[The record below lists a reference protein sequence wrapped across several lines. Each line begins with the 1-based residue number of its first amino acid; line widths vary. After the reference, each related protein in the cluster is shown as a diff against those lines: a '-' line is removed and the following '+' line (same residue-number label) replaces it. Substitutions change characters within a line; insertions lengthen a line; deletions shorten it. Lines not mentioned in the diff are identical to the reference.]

1 MSIVTTLIGVPD
13 ATMDPPHG
21 VVVCPDCGLIQSL
34 PPLQGRGKLACV
46 RCGHVLERTA
56 GRSINAAMAM
66 TLSALFLL
74 IPANFLPLLKVN
86 IFGVHHA
93 SVLASGIWS
102 VAAQGWPIVAVILAL
117 ELLILPF
124 LRFTTLAIVLLTLD
138 TDHHPHWLGKMF
150 RWSEQI
156 DQWAMLDV
164 FLIGFGIGFE
174 RVAPFLSIVIG
185 VGGWCVIG
193 LAFLTMLTRA
203 TLERREIWRR
213 IGPNYA
219 SIAPDIAHIGCPY
232 CGLPTPAHHEEKKCQ
247 CCGTRVRRYKTGATM
262 RTLAFTLAGFFCYPF
277 AYLYPM
283 ETNYQIGSLHP
294 YTIMTGV
301 VKLVDAHF
309 LIFAA
314 IIFVTSIVVPF
325 LKLFSLSWFFISIH
339 LHSQKR
345 LRLKTQVYR
354 LIKTIGRWSHVDVFT
369 VTVFLPLMH
378 LSGLLAVY
386 VGYALPAFL
395 AVVVL
400 TMIATEL
407 FDPRVLWAAYLQEN
421 DEQSPSLR

>member
-1 MSIVTTLIGVPD
+1 MSIDTALIGVPD
-13 ATMDPPHG
+13 AIMDPPKG
-21 VVVCPDCGLIQSL
+21 VVACPDCGLIQNLPSL
-34 PPLQGRGKLACV
+34 PSKGKLECA

-56 GRSINAAMAM
+56 GRSINAALAM

-74 IPANFLPLLKVN
+74 LPANFLPLLKVN
-86 IFGVHHA
+86 IFGVHHT

-102 VAAQGWPIVAVILAL
+102 VAAQGWPIVAIILAL

-124 LRFTTLAIVLLTLD
+124 LRFTMLAIVLLTLE
-138 TDHHPHWLGKMF
+138 TEHHPHWLGKMF

-164 FLIGFGIGFE
+164 FLIGFGIGYE
-174 RVAPFLSIVIG
+174 RVAPFLPISIG

-193 LAFLTMLTRA
+193 LAFLTMVTRA

-213 IGPNYA
+213 IGPTYTC
-219 SIAPDIAHIGCPY
+219 IAPEIPHIGCSF
-232 CGLPTPAHHEEKKCQ
+232 CGLPSPAHHEGKKCQ
-247 CCGTRVRRYKTGATM
+247 RCGTPVQRYKTGATM

-301 VKLVDAHF
+301 MKLVDAHF
-309 LIFAA
+309 LIFAV
-314 IIFVTSIVVPF
+314 IIFVASILIPF
-325 LKLFSLSWFFISIH
+325 LKLFSLSWFFISINI
-339 LHSQKR
+339 HSQKR

-395 AVVVL
+395 AVVIL

-407 FDPRVLWAAYLQEN
+407 FDPRVLWAAYLQEH
-421 DEQSPSLR
+421 DESSTSLR